1 MVGRGFRLY
10 LSPIVSSFT
19 FLLFS
24 SGRKTRQTWGPVQ
37 GGKVAG
43 CDVVQVVG
51 AGAGRGGQGARGD
64 GGPVQGLTRRDDHHV
79 SPRTPATPKTLQ
91 G

>member
-24 SGRKTRQTWGPVQ
+24 SGRKTRQTWGP
-37 GGKVAG
+37 GDLRTCGRG
-43 CDVVQVVG
+43 DGVQVVG
-51 AGAGRGGQGARGD
+51 AGPAD
-64 GGPVQGLTRRDDHHV
+64 GGRV
-79 SPRTPATPKTLQ
+79 
-91 G
+91 

>member
-19 FLLFS
+19 LLLFS
-24 SGRKTRQTWGPVQ
+24 TKRKTLRTWGPVQ

-43 CDVVQVVG
+43 CDVVYVVG
-51 AGAGRGGQGARGD
+51 GEACARWRRGHEVTGVRCRG
-64 GGPVQGLTRRDDHHV
+64 
-79 SPRTPATPKTLQ
+79 
-91 G
+91 